1 MTSFPLTRLTLV
13 KDGVKWRIKKY
24 SPMSLLLLF
33 LFFLLSFF
41 SVQTRLVV
49 MIRSKNYEKDLR
61 SDQFED
67 STVKEKYSRD
77 TKFFSVK
84 TLLKTLHLSGRL

>member
-1 MTSFPLTRLTLV
+1 
-13 KDGVKWRIKKY
+13 
-24 SPMSLLLLF
+24 
-33 LFFLLSFF
+33 
-41 SVQTRLVV
+41 

-84 TLLKTLHLSGRL
+84 TLLKTLHLSGRLWGVSGKY